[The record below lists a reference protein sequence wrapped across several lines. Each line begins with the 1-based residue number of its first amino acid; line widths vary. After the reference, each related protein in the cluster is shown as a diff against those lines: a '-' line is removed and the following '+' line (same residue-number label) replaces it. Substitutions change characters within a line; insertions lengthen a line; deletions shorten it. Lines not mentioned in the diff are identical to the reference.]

1 MFSYERQRLAE
12 MKREFIRAIAEA
24 EERLDTIEE
33 RVKGMDEYADDL
45 VDMTKDRLD
54 DAFRYYDDTYAHL
67 YLDDFAYNN
76 II

>member
-1 MFSYERQRLAE
+1 
-12 MKREFIRAIAEA
+12 MKREFLAAIKEA
-24 EERLDTIEE
+24 EERLDTIEK
-33 RVKGMDEYADDL
+33 RVNEMDGYADDL

-67 YLDDFAYNN
+67 YLDDFAYNDIDD